1 MEPRTKQNDEHPVKQ
16 YLLSHV
22 TDAKRRE
29 GNTRVE
35 EAVLNHGRPFKG
47 IKRPKGFLLGK
58 KGRCFA
64 NAGYLAYNL
73 LGLYVEGFASPPGQP
88 PVHHAWVTLDGVH
101 AIDVTFR
108 KPATDCLYFGIPI
121 PLNVLQK
128 WIERPNGYLTMFDGI
143 KPIEQIDETLK
154 DASREPLNFFSMA

>member
-29 GNTRVE
+29 GNTRVDAE
-35 EAVLNHGRPFKG
+35 FGEPVVTTV
-47 IKRPKGFLLGK
+47 